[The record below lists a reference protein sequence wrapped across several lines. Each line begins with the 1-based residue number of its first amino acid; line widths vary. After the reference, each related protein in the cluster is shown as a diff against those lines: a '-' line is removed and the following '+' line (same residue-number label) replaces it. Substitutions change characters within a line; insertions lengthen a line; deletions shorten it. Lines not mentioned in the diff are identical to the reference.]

1 MSAKKKRKFRVD
13 THDYGVHY
21 RWATSAAAARQRV
34 VYEIFGP
41 GYEGWDHEYWK
52 VEEVTS

>member
-1 MSAKKKRKFRVD
+1 MSAQAKRKYRVD

-34 VYEIFGP
+34 VFAIFGP
-41 GYEGWDHEYWK
+41 GYDGWDHEYWI
-52 VEEVTS
+52 VTEVT